1 MIKRL
6 ISRGRSLFHLFHRN
20 SLCKKNR
27 TEWSQGGSG
36 TQSGLH
42 TSHTH
47 TRLVGVPRAYSRAQ
61 RARGLCSRVS
71 LHREGKTHQWAMA
84 TVCPLSNRSWRLI
97 ARKTRS
103 IVMFPPKFQWLLKTH
118 LPREVSPTVTS
129 VHVCRSVKDT
139 PPSTRLSLCSC
150 SFDIFLMVLMIT
162 VADICFFF
170 YVSFRSSTP
179 TS

>member
-6 ISRGRSLFHLFHRN
+6 ISKGRSLFHLFHRN

-36 TQSGLH
+36 TQSGPQ

-47 TRLVGVPRAYSRAQ
+47 TRLAGVPRAYSRAQ

-84 TVCPLSNRSWRLI
+84 TACPLSNKSWRLI

-118 LPREVSPTVTS
+118 LPKEVSPTVSS
-129 VHVCRSVKDT
+129 VEDT
-139 PPSTRLSLCSC
+139 PPPHSTRLSLCSC
-150 SFDIFLMVLMIT
+150 SFDTFLMVLMIT
-162 VADICFFF
+162 VGDYLVILCLLP
-170 YVSFRSSTP
+170 SSSP
-179 TS
+179 TR